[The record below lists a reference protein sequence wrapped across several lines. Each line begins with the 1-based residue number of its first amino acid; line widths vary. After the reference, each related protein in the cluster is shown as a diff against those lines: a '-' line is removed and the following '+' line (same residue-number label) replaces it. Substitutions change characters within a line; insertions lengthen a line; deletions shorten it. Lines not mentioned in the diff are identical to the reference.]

1 MSSDFFHQQDV
12 ARRKTITL
20 VILFALAVVAIILS
34 VYLLVI
40 AVLVNYGAKTA
51 WQPEILLWVS
61 LGTAGVIAVGSLL
74 KIAELAQG
82 GEVVALMLGGRL
94 LDPRT
99 TDLSERKLLNVV
111 EEMALA
117 SGVPVPPVYVLDGE
131 KSINAFAA
139 GHSPDNAVIGVSRGT
154 LAYLNRDELQGVMG
168 HEFSHILN
176 GDMRLNLRLI
186 GLLNGILLLAILGWY
201 IVRSVGRSGGSSRS
215 KGGAAGALLFGL
227 GLMILGYVGVFFG
240 KLIKAAV
247 SRQREYL
254 ADAAAVQFTRYPA
267 GIAGALKKIGGL
279 EAGSR
284 IEDPHAEECSHMFF
298 GDSFSGFV
306 NLFATH
312 PPLASRIS
320 RLEPDFDGR
329 FPRVEPIA
337 MEEEAAALAGRAEAL
352 PGVGLAGR
360 AAGRQ
365 ARSIPLDPTGVL
377 RRVGLP
383 GVEQF
388 LFAAAVLD
396 GLPRP
401 ILDAAYDPYSA
412 RALVYALLLDR
423 DAAMRKQQLDA
434 LRTKADE
441 FSVLET
447 QRLSALVDQLADE
460 ARQPLVDVTLPA
472 LKRLAGVQ
480 YTAFRESIETLVAA
494 DGKID
499 LFEYLVSGVLLRSL
513 DVHFQRRAV
522 PAVRYRAITP
532 LVPPLATVISTLA
545 YAGQDTPAEVQQ
557 AFQQGVASVGKP
569 MALVPQEECTLTA
582 LDAALDQLAQAAPQV
597 KKRIVGA
604 AAACVGA
611 DGKVTPKEGALFRV
625 VASVLGC
632 PVTPLSPSLV
642 GGSAPTAEKESPPSQ
657 DRQSRP

>member
-1 MSSDFFHQQDV
+1 MSSDFFHHQDV
-12 ARRKTITL
+12 ARRKTATL
-20 VILFALAVVAIILS
+20 VILFVLAVVTIILA
-34 VYLLVI
+34 VYLLVVV
-40 AVLVNYGAKTA
+40 VLVNCGSKTP

-61 LGTAGVIAVGSLL
+61 LGTAGVIAAGSLI

-82 GEVVALMLGGRL
+82 GEVVALMLGGRP
-94 LDPRT
+94 LDPHT
-99 TDLSERKLLNVV
+99 TDLAERKLLNVV

-131 KSINAFAA
+131 KGINAFAA
-139 GHSPDNAVIGVSRGT
+139 GHAPDNAVIGVSRGA
-154 LAYLNRDELQGVMG
+154 LAYLNRDELQGVMA

-186 GLLNGILLLAILGWY
+186 GILNGILILAILGWY
-201 IVRSVGRSGGSSRS
+201 VLRATGRSGGSSDS
-215 KGGAAGALLFGL
+215 KGAALAGLLFGL
-227 GLMILGYVGVFFG
+227 GLMILGYVGVLFG
-240 KLIKAAV
+240 SLIKAAV

-254 ADAAAVQFTRYPA
+254 ADAAAVQFTRYPG

-279 EAGSR
+279 EGSSR
-284 IEDPHAEECSHMFF
+284 IRDPHAQECSHLFF
-298 GDSFSGFV
+298 GDALAGSLF

-312 PPLASRIS
+312 PPLAERIG
-320 RLEPDFDGR
+320 RLEPNFDGR
-329 FPRVEPIA
+329 FPPVEPIA
-337 MEEEAAALAGRAEAL
+337 LEAAAALAGQAEAM
-352 PGVGLAGR
+352 PGVGRAGR
-360 AAGRQ
+360 GAGRQ
-365 ARSIPLDPTGVL
+365 TRSIPLDPTGVL

-396 GLPRP
+396 ALPRSV
-401 ILDAAYDPYSA
+401 LDAAHDPYSA
-412 RALVYALLLDR
+412 RAVVYALLLDR

-434 LRTKADE
+434 LRSKADE

-447 QRLSALVDQLADE
+447 QRLAPLVDPLADE
-460 ARQPLVDVTLPA
+460 ARQPLVDVALPA

-480 YTAFRESIETLVAA
+480 YTAFRESVEALVAA
-494 DGKID
+494 DGKMD

-513 DVHFQRRAV
+513 DVHFGRIPA

-532 LVPPLATVISTLA
+532 LVPSLATVLSTLA
-545 YAGQDTPAEVQQ
+545 HAGQDSPAEVQQ
-557 AFQQGVASVGKP
+557 AFQQGVAAAGKP
-569 MALVPQEECTLTA
+569 MALVPQEECTLQA
-582 LDAALDQLAQAAPQV
+582 LDAALGQLAQAAPQV

-632 PVTPLSPSLV
+632 PVTPLSASLAD
-642 GGSAPTAEKESPPSQ
+642 GIASTAADESPPANG
-657 DRQSRP
+657 D

>member
-12 ARRKTITL
+12 ARRKTATL
-20 VILFALAVVAIILS
+20 VILFVLAVVTIILA
-34 VYLLVI
+34 VYLLV
-40 AVLVNYGAKTA
+40 AVVLVNYGSKTA

-61 LGTAGVIAVGSLL
+61 LGTAGVIAAGSLI
-74 KIAELAQG
+74 KIAELSQG
-82 GEVVALMLGGRL
+82 GEVVALMLGGRP
-94 LDPRT
+94 LDPHT
-99 TDLSERKLLNVV
+99 TDLAERKLLNVV

-117 SGVPVPPVYVLDGE
+117 SGVPVPPVFVLDGE
-131 KSINAFAA
+131 ESINAFAA
-139 GHSPDNAVIGVSRGT
+139 GHAPDNAVIGVSRGA
-154 LAYLNRDELQGVMG
+154 LAYLNRDELQGVMA

-186 GLLNGILLLAILGWY
+186 GILNGILILAILGWY
-201 IVRSVGRSGGSSRS
+201 VIRSTGRSGGSSRS
-215 KGGAAGALLFGL
+215 KGGAAGVLLFGL

-240 KLIKAAV
+240 NLIKAAV

-254 ADAAAVQFTRYPA
+254 ADAAAVQFTRYPG

-284 IEDPHAEECSHMFF
+284 IEDPHAQECSHLFF
-298 GDSFSGFV
+298 GDAFSGLF

-312 PPLASRIS
+312 PPLAERIG
-320 RLEPDFDGR
+320 RLEPNFDGR
-329 FPRVEPIA
+329 FPRVEPIGPS
-337 MEEEAAALAGRAEAL
+337 EAAAPAGQAEAP
-352 PGVGLAGR
+352 PGPRRAGR

-365 ARSIPLDPTGVL
+365 ARSVPLDPAGVL

-396 GLPRP
+396 ALPRSV
-401 ILDAAYDPYSA
+401 LDAAHDPYSA
-412 RALVYALLLDR
+412 RAVVYALLLDR
-423 DAAMRKQQLDA
+423 DEAMRKQQLDA
-434 LRTKADE
+434 LRSKADE
-441 FSVLET
+441 FSVMET
-447 QRLSALVDQLADE
+447 QRLAPLVDPLADE
-460 ARQPLVDVTLPA
+460 ARQPLVDVALPA

-480 YTAFRESIETLVAA
+480 YAAFRESVELLVAA
-494 DGKID
+494 DGKMD

-513 DVHFQRRAV
+513 DVHFGRIPA

-532 LVPPLATVISTLA
+532 LVPSLATVLSTLA
-545 YAGQDTPAEVQQ
+545 HAGQDSPAEAEQ
-557 AFQQGVASVGKP
+557 AFHQAVAAVGKP
-569 MALVPQEECTLTA
+569 MALVPQEECTLQA
-582 LDAALDQLAQAAPQV
+582 LDAALGQLAQAAPQV

-632 PVTPLSPSLV
+632 PVTPLSASLA
-642 GGSAPTAEKESPPSQ
+642 GGSAPPIGEGESPPANG
-657 DRQSRP
+657 D